1 MTCRDAS
8 GGAPGPRARWTRFLV
23 SAFGEEIVRALRGRV
38 VRNVERGVTLEDG
51 ASTSA
56 RAADA
61 AARTALALAGERI
74 ERGDGRSVSENLS
87 HGVQMIDARGGFA
100 NAAHVAL
107 FYAYGEYY
115 EWSCRAAGVRRA
127 FTGAYAGEER
137 PSYAV
142 LGAFV
147 AFQLAVVACEHASA
161 LASAGRASSASASA
175 SASAATRASTS
186 PCYEADG
193 TRAADAPIDCDAV
206 VVVERDV
213 FGRVVGGDTDRPSS
227 STASPLVAAKCA
239 LCLSSRR
246 APAATP
252 CGHVFCWRCIA
263 GWTSKK
269 PECPLCRA
277 PSSPQTLVPLSNF
290 A

>member
-1 MTCRDAS
+1 M
-8 GGAPGPRARWTRFLV
+8 
-23 SAFGEEIVRALRGRV
+23 SAFGEEVVRALRGRV
-38 VRNVERGVTLEDG
+38 VRNVERGVTLEEG
-51 ASTSA
+51 APRSA
-56 RAADA
+56 RTADA

-74 ERGDGRSVSENLS
+74 ERGDGRSTSEELS
-87 HGVQMIDARGGFA
+87 HGAQMIDARGGFA

-147 AFQLAVVACEHASA
+147 AFQLAVVAFENASA
-161 LASAGRASSASASA
+161 LARAGRASSESRASS
-175 SASAATRASTS
+175 SATRESTS

-193 TRAADAPIDCDAV
+193 TRAADAPIERDVAII
-206 VVVERDV
+206 ERDV
-213 FGRVVGGDTDRPSS
+213 FGRVVGDTDRPSS
-227 STASPLVAAKCA
+227 STASPLVDAKCA

>member
-51 ASTSA
+51 ASTRA

-87 HGVQMIDARGGFA
+87 HGAQMIDARGGFA

-147 AFQLAVVACEHASA
+147 AFQLAVVACEHAYA
-161 LASAGRASSASASA
+161 LASAGRASSASSA
-175 SASAATRASTS
+175 SASTRASTS
-186 PCYEADG
+186 TCYEADG
-193 TRAADAPIDCDAV
+193 TPAADAPI
-206 VVVERDV
+206 ERDV